1 MTKKLIYTSRAVFVN
16 VCNTLIYSVLR
27 VIGGGGKSC
36 DLALCKRTFYQPFH
50 HIGVLCLLGMAP
62 FFVSC
67 GKDIPSDA
75 QAPGNTRTAE
85 PLEPSDSTGST
96 LHITIN
102 DEWDGDTTVHY

>member
-1 MTKKLIYTSRAVFVN
+1 MTKKLIHTSRAAFAN

-27 VIGGGGKSC
+27 VIGGGNFC
-36 DLALCKRTFYQPFH
+36 DLTLCKRTFYQPFH

-85 PLEPSDSTGST
+85 RLEPSDCTGST

>member
-27 VIGGGGKSC
+27 VIGGGKSC
-36 DLALCKRTFYQPFH
+36 DLALCKRTFYHPSH

-67 GKDIPSDA
+67 DKDIPSDA
-75 QAPGNTRTAE
+75 QAPGNTRTAK
-85 PLEPSDSTGST
+85 PPEPSDSTGST

>member
-1 MTKKLIYTSRAVFVN
+1 MTKKLIYTSRAVFAN
-16 VCNTLIYSVLR
+16 VCNTLIYSVLCA
-27 VIGGGGKSC
+27 IGGGKSC
-36 DLALCKRTFYQPFH
+36 DLVLCKRTFYQPFH

-62 FFVSC
+62 LFVSC

-85 PLEPSDSTGST
+85 PPEPSDSTGST

-102 DEWDGDTTVHY
+102 DEWDGETFIEY

>member
-1 MTKKLIYTSRAVFVN
+1 MTKKLIYTSRAVFAN

-27 VIGGGGKSC
+27 VIGGGKSC

-62 FFVSC
+62 LFVSC

-85 PLEPSDSTGST
+85 PPEPSDSTGST

>member
-1 MTKKLIYTSRAVFVN
+1 
-16 VCNTLIYSVLR
+16 
-27 VIGGGGKSC
+27 
-36 DLALCKRTFYQPFH
+36 
-50 HIGVLCLLGMAP
+50 MAP

-85 PLEPSDSTGST
+85 PPEPSDSTGST

-102 DEWDGDTTVHY
+102 DEWAGDTTVHY

>member
-1 MTKKLIYTSRAVFVN
+1 MTKKLTHTSHAAFVN
-16 VCNTLIYSVLR
+16 VCNTLVYSVLY
-27 VIGGGGKSC
+27 VIGGGNFC
-36 DLALCKRTFYQPFH
+36 VLALCKRTFYQPFH

-75 QAPGNTRTAE
+75 HAPGNTRTAE
-85 PLEPSDSTGST
+85 PPEPSDSTGST

>member
-1 MTKKLIYTSRAVFVN
+1 MTKKLTYTSRAVLAN

-27 VIGGGGKSC
+27 VIGGGNFCG
-36 DLALCKRTFYQPFH
+36 LALCKRTFYQPIH

-62 FFVSC
+62 LFVSC

-85 PLEPSDSTGST
+85 PPEPSDSTGST

>member
-1 MTKKLIYTSRAVFVN
+1 MTKKLIYTSRAVFFN
-16 VCNTLIYSVLR
+16 VCNTLIYSV
-27 VIGGGGKSC
+27 S
-36 DLALCKRTFYQPFH
+36 LCKRTFYQPFH

-85 PLEPSDSTGST
+85 PPEPSDSTGST

>member
-1 MTKKLIYTSRAVFVN
+1 MTKKLIYTSRTVFFN

-27 VIGGGGKSC
+27 VIGGGKSC

-62 FFVSC
+62 FFASC

-85 PLEPSDSTGST
+85 PPEPSDSTGST
-96 LHITIN
+96 LHITID
-102 DEWDGDTTVHY
+102 DEWDGETFIEY

>member
-1 MTKKLIYTSRAVFVN
+1 MTKKLIYTSRAVFAN
-16 VCNTLIYSVLR
+16 VCNTLIYSV
-27 VIGGGGKSC
+27 
-36 DLALCKRTFYQPFH
+36 YQPFH

-62 FFVSC
+62 LFVSC

-85 PLEPSDSTGST
+85 PPEPSDSTGST

-102 DEWDGDTTVHY
+102 DEWAGDTTVHY